1 MRLTGAWLGVLVC
14 AGSALLACGEVA
26 GGEHSLEAPPPEISA
41 PASVESSESEPA
53 APLEVAPALVL
64 NDERRVSATPPPA
77 PGPVQQ
83 TVAFQPGFH
92 QALRWSHSVGGT
104 MTFRMRVPV
113 AREGGRLRVTFRS
126 GDGTL
131 TLQRATVAR
140 AGTDGALASMPVPL
154 TFGGKAGFSTAART
168 LVTSDP
174 VSFPVSFRDD
184 LAISFEV
191 RGALGASAIDAFP
204 GSFARA
210 GSHAAVPGAL
220 GGESFERSVGVATVE
235 VEGPAGRA
243 FVALGDSI
251 TEGYMDTKNDTRNAW
266 PALVE
271 SQLGVPVVN
280 SGVSGQGFFDALE
293 LLDGEVLAMEGI
305 TDCIVLLGTNDL
317 GVEGGLPQL
326 QARMLR
332 MVERLRPFCHV
343 WVSTLLPKEKSNH
356 SPYNVVK
363 TQRLAFN
370 DWLRKGATGADII
383 DLEAVTRRSDNPHL
397 FLDGLVADGIHP
409 SAEGHQVM
417 ATEVVRVLRERG
429 EL

>member
-1 MRLTGAWLGVLVC
+1 MC
-14 AGSALLACGEVA
+14 AGSALLACADVASGEL
-26 GGEHSLEAPPPEISA
+26 SPEAPPLEASA
-41 PASVESSESEPA
+41 PASVESRESEPA
-53 APLEVAPALVL
+53 PPLEVAPALVL

-104 MTFRMRVPV
+104 MTFRVPV
-113 AREGGRLRVTFRS
+113 ARQGGRLRVTFRS

-140 AGTDGALASMPVPL
+140 AGTDGALASMPVSL
-154 TFGGKAGFSTAART
+154 AFGGKAGFTTAART

-174 VSFPVSFRDD
+174 VDFPVSFRDD

-204 GSFARA
+204 GSFARSGA
-210 GSHAAVPGAL
+210 HAAVPGAL
-220 GGESFERSVGVATVE
+220 GGEPFERAVGVATVD

-251 TEGYMDTKNDTRNAW
+251 TEGYIDMKNDTRNAW

-280 SGVSGQGFFDALE
+280 AGVSGQGFFDALE
-293 LLDGEVLAMEGI
+293 LLDGEVLALEGI

-317 GVEGGLPQL
+317 GNEGSLPQI
-326 QARMLR
+326 QSRMLR
-332 MVERLRPFCHV
+332 LTERLRPFCNV

-363 TQRLAFN
+363 SQRLAYN
-370 DWLRKGATGADII
+370 DWLRGGATGAELI
-383 DLEAVTRRSDNPHL
+383 DLEAVTRRADNPHL

-409 SAEGHQVM
+409 SAEGHRVM